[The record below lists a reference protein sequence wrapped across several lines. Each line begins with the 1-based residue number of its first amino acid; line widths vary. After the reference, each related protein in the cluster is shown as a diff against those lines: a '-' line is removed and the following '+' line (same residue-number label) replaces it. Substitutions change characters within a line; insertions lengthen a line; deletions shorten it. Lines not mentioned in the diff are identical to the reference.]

1 MEPAPDESPGG
12 SSSRLIFLSLNH
24 SRIITDSTKLF
35 GKILLCPKKCATKA
49 GGTLRPLDRV
59 NDPSETSGGP
69 LASDVVFVGV
79 VDLLDAP
86 VAEGQLPH
94 PVHAAP
100 HARR

>member
-1 MEPAPDESPGG
+1 M
-12 SSSRLIFLSLNH
+12 
-24 SRIITDSTKLF
+24 
-35 GKILLCPKKCATKA
+35 
-49 GGTLRPLDRV
+49 

-100 HARR
+100 HARRQAQVSAGRRGWEAICSKVIRAI